1 MNSSRAS
8 VNDASLPPCSPSDC
22 CTSSALITGERDNYL
37 RARVPRE
44 RIATIWAGPT
54 EAARFS
60 REVEAFR
67 DRIAALPPET
77 PRAWR
82 AAKAPE
88 STLQGPILEETG
100 S

>member
-1 MNSSRAS
+1 MT
-8 VNDASLPPCSPSDC
+8 SPVA
-22 CTSSALITGERDNYL
+22 TSSAANSVVVPWRVYL

-54 EAARFS
+54 ETARFS
-60 REVEAFR
+60 REIKAFR
-67 DRIAALPPET
+67 DRLAALPPET
-77 PRAWR
+77 PRVRR

-88 STLQGPILEETG
+88 YTPDGPVLEETG